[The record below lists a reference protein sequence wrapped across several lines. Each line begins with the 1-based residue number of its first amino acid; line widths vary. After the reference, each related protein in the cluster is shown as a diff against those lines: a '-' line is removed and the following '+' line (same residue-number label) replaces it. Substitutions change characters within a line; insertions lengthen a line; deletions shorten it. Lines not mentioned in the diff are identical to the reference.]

1 MSLVLIKRVGSNVK
15 PPLPAISTALYCR
28 PQFTGKHSSRTQ
40 SEGRRGEGGGG
51 DEALAAPKKK
61 RVEEVHECVG
71 EGYQSALGEGDYK
84 YCMAHQGQIWVT
96 LRSGSQ

>member
-1 MSLVLIKRVGSNVK
+1 M
-15 PPLPAISTALYCR
+15 
-28 PQFTGKHSSRTQ
+28 
-40 SEGRRGEGGGG
+40 GGGWGG

>member
-1 MSLVLIKRVGSNVK
+1 MSSPLCLPSALHYIVDLNSQGSTVAEHRVRGGEERVGW
-15 PPLPAISTALYCR
+15 
-28 PQFTGKHSSRTQ
+28 
-40 SEGRRGEGGGG
+40 GG